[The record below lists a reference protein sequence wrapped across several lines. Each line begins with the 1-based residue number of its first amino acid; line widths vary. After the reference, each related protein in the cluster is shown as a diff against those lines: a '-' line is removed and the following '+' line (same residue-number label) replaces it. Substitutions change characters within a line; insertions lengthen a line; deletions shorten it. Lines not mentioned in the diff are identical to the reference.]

1 MAFRK
6 RWFRLSQRLIATAKA
21 KAFRRSSNDS
31 VVAVTSFALSGGT
44 PKRIM
49 VFGDSNAFRPG
60 GGRTCWPV
68 LLEDKDSDH
77 LHVFNESC
85 KGRTTQYDTGERN
98 GLGVIRDKLAA
109 YTPLDYVIV
118 MLGTNDMKSQYG
130 PPRAA
135 DIADG
140 IDQILDFID
149 MQGNGIEPILLTPP
163 PLGDVTSGELAGAQA
178 RIPHVAV
185 AYRLLAMK
193 RALRLVDI
201 HAILDSHTD
210 LEADRIHLNAVGR
223 QKVADAVWANL
234 QDVTASARVTGF
246 CSLPKG
252 ADFNLTWNAVGADT
266 FYYCVRK
273 NGDIIGRTMNT
284 SFMVTAPAIG
294 DHFTVEAVDF
304 SQNTGPASTTITY
317 NEERAIEC
325 KLQNTLN
332 DNQRKLPRR
341 SQELVMHR

>member
-1 MAFRK
+1 MAFGK

-31 VVAVTSFALSGGT
+31 VVAVTPFALSGGT
-44 PKRIM
+44 PKRIV

-60 GGRTCWPV
+60 GGRTCWPA

-77 LHVFNESC
+77 LNVFNESC

-118 MLGTNDMKSQYG
+118 MLGTNDVKSQYG

-149 MQGNGIEPILLTPP
+149 MQGNGIEPILMTPP
-163 PLGDVTSGELAGAQA
+163 PLGNVTSGELVGAQL
-178 RIPHVAV
+178 RIPPVSV

-193 RALRLVDI
+193 RDIRLVDI
-201 HAILDSHTD
+201 HVVLHSSTD
-210 LEADRIHLNAVGR
+210 LEPDKIHLNAAGR
-223 QKVADAVWANL
+223 QKVTDAVWANL
-234 QDVTASARVTGF
+234 QDVTAPARVTGF
-246 CSLPKG
+246 CGMPNG
-252 ADFNLTWNAVGADT
+252 ASFNLTWSAVGADT
-266 FYYCVRK
+266 FYYRVRRR
-273 NGDIIGRTMNT
+273 GVVIGRTMST
-284 SFMVTAPAIG
+284 SFEVNAPAIG
-294 DHFTVEAVDF
+294 DPFTVEAVDF
-304 SQNTGPASTTITY
+304 SQNTGSASARVTY
-317 NEERAIEC
+317 NEKGLWNA
-325 KLQNTLN
+325 N
-332 DNQRKLPRR
+332 
-341 SQELVMHR
+341 